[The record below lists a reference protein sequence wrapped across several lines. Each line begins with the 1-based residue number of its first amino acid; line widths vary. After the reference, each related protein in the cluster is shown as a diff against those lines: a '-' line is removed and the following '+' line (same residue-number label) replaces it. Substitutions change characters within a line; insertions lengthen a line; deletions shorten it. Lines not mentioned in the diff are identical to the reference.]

1 MTTEW
6 RSNLSHTHDELFP
19 FPVPVQSRYFDVP
32 ALLGSSSFSLSV
44 CVFNP
49 FLLTCTEVRPQ

>member
-6 RSNLSHTHDELFP
+6 RSNLYHTHDELFP
-19 FPVPVQSRYFDVP
+19 FPVQSRYFDVP
-32 ALLGSSSFSLSV
+32 VLLGSSSFYSPV

-49 FLLTCTEVRPQ
+49 FLLLCTEVRQ